1 MKNMSKII
9 TIGRQF
15 GSGGRHLGEMI
26 AQKLGIPI
34 YDKELVEMAA
44 KKSNVSLEAVKEID
58 ERASNS
64 LLYSIVTGG
73 WGTKGLNVP
82 LFYEMP
88 LNDKLFIAQSKII
101 KELADEGDCVIVGR
115 CADYV
120 LADTNHDVL
129 SVFVYA
135 PMDYRIKFAAE
146 KLDINQSRAK
156 EKISKTDKQRKTYYD
171 YYTNKTW
178 GDMKSYDLCINVE
191 KSGREKAADMIIMC
205 MEDMK

>member
-1 MKNMSKII
+1 MSKII

-15 GSGGRHLGEMI
+15 GSGGRQLGEII
-26 AQKLGIPI
+26 AEKLGIPI

-44 KKSNVSLEAVKEID
+44 KKSNVSLEAVREID

-88 LNDKLFIAQSKII
+88 LNDKFFIAQSKVI

-120 LADTNHDVL
+120 LADTEHDVL

-135 PMDYRIKFAAE
+135 PMDYRIKFATE
-146 KLDINQSRAK
+146 KLDVPQNRVK
-156 EKISKTDKQRKTYYD
+156 EKISKTDKQRRTYYD
-171 YYTNKTW
+171 YYTNKNW
-178 GDMKSYDLCINVE
+178 GDLKSYDLCINIA
-191 KSGREKAADMIIMC
+191 KTGAQKAAEMVIMC
-205 MEDMK
+205 MEDRK

>member
-1 MKNMSKII
+1 MSKII

-15 GSGGRHLGEMI
+15 GSGGRQLGEII
-26 AQKLGIPI
+26 AEKLGIPI

-88 LNDKLFIAQSKII
+88 LNDKFFIAQSKVI

-120 LADTNHDVL
+120 LADTEHDVL

-135 PMDYRIKFAAE
+135 PMDYRIKFATE
-146 KLDINQSRAK
+146 KLDVPQNRVK
-156 EKISKTDKQRKTYYD
+156 EKISKTDKQRRTYYD
-171 YYTNKTW
+171 YYTNKNW
-178 GDMKSYDLCINVE
+178 GDLKSYDLCINIA
-191 KSGREKAADMIIMC
+191 KTGAQKAAEMVIMC
-205 MEDMK
+205 MEDRK